1 MIITSYGLIIFPLV
15 VWIGVIVSKTSK
27 SAERY
32 GHDML
37 GFSYLAIPTRHE
49 VHEKPYLQEEIL
61 Y

>member
-49 VHEKPYLQEEIL
+49 VPRKTFHAV
-61 Y
+61 